1 VRGAAAR
8 MRGFLLTLLAVG
20 VEGFFMHKPAAVVSS
35 RRSSPAS
42 QMRMRT
48 LDEVDIA
55 SKEATAVSEFKMI
68 TENEAT
74 IRKIA
79 GVGIGLLSV
88 GSFIGGAHSYTSLSG
103 GLFGAI
109 STYRTGAEYQ

>member
-1 VRGAAAR
+1 
-8 MRGFLLTLLAVG
+8 
-20 VEGFFMHKPAAVVSS
+20 MHKPAAVVSS

-48 LDEVDIA
+48 LDDLA

>member
-1 VRGAAAR
+1 
-8 MRGFLLTLLAVG
+8 
-20 VEGFFMHKPAAVVSS
+20 MHKPAAVVSS

-48 LDEVDIA
+48 LDEVDQPSALA

>member
-1 VRGAAAR
+1 
-8 MRGFLLTLLAVG
+8 
-20 VEGFFMHKPAAVVSS
+20 
-35 RRSSPAS
+35 
-42 QMRMRT
+42 
-48 LDEVDIA
+48 
-55 SKEATAVSEFKMI
+55 MI

>member
-1 VRGAAAR
+1 
-8 MRGFLLTLLAVG
+8 
-20 VEGFFMHKPAAVVSS
+20 MHKPAAVVSS

-48 LDEVDIA
+48 LDEVDIEPSALA

>member
-1 VRGAAAR
+1 
-8 MRGFLLTLLAVG
+8 
-20 VEGFFMHKPAAVVSS
+20 MHKPAAVVSS

-42 QMRMRT
+42 QMRMREEPSA
-48 LDEVDIA
+48 LA

>member
-1 VRGAAAR
+1 
-8 MRGFLLTLLAVG
+8 
-20 VEGFFMHKPAAVVSS
+20 MHKPAAVVSS

-48 LDEVDIA
+48 LDEVDIDNSALA